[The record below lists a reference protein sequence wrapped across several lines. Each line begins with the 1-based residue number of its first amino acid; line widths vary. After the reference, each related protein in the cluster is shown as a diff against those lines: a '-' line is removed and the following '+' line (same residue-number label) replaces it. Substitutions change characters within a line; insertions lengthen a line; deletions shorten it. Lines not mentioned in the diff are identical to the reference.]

1 LDAFITTDKPL
12 YKPGDTMYV
21 EVYIFDALD
30 KVPYTE
36 QGRDV
41 LVSFRHEAF
50 KYFYYFYPTLL
61 ILDPNDQQ
69 VFSTSSNTVNSTTS
83 FTWQIPESAVGGEY
97 KIVIQGSYMADSIR
111 KIRVRQY
118 ER

>member
-1 LDAFITTDKPL
+1 
-12 YKPGDTMYV
+12 M
-21 EVYIFDALD
+21 
-30 KVPYTE
+30 
-36 QGRDV
+36 
-41 LVSFRHEAF
+41 
-50 KYFYYFYPTLL
+50 L

-83 FTWQIPESAVGGEY
+83 FSWQIPESAVGGEY